1 MVRVGINRFR
11 SLDGITVDISLT
23 YVLCYEI
30 DNILVKEGKSPYSVP
45 GIKAGIKRVGVEEKL
60 HKIIKWVEIIE
71 IANVANKPRSKI
83 EILDLLK
90 PKKRLEMEKLINKL

>member
-1 MVRVGINRFR
+1 M
-11 SLDGITVDISLT
+11 T
-23 YVLCYEI
+23 YVLCYEM
-30 DNILVKEGKSPYSVP
+30 DNILVKEDKSPYSVP

>member
-1 MVRVGINRFR
+1 MCWIQR
-11 SLDGITVDISLT
+11 
-23 YVLCYEI
+23 
-30 DNILVKEGKSPYSVP
+30 
-45 GIKAGIKRVGVEEKL
+45 KL